1 MSRRKKCD
9 LRRSSA
15 TFTTASWSACKTGQ
29 IDVGEAEEACSK
41 LPRLQLF
48 PRRGRLARCS
58 YATQIAFNTHH
69 IHPSG
74 SQRVVPDANAIT
86 SLQKLVVFQPLSRTW
101 FVSPGETGAI
111 SAVRSPHITDNDIPK
126 PHLTFMR
133 TWVLVLSNN
142 ASVVLAS

>member
-1 MSRRKKCD
+1 MEGSADSDLASHGTPPSTALCFWTFRLSRRKKCD

-111 SAVRSPHITDNDIPK
+111 SAVRSP
-126 PHLTFMR
+126 PHYGQ
-133 TWVLVLSNN
+133 
-142 ASVVLAS
+142 